1 MLIRYLNRSF
11 LQKPVTVGFS
21 TGSFCGGRNM
31 IRAFH
36 IIHTVSYYSFCT
48 YIKNEP

>member
-31 IRAFH
+31 ILVFY
-36 IIHTVSYYSFCT
+36 IIHTVSYHGFCE
-48 YIKNEP
+48 YIKNKP